1 LSYELTNFRDSIQEG
16 ILRDEKLD
24 EQEKELELIKLNNL
38 IENYNIIPSK
48 KYNEI
53 IIKKSNTTEEEKNFL
68 TELNEV
74 PYIGKV
80 SEAMFGESFDL
91 IDASWLIP
99 GYGLIKI
106 GGKVIS
112 KATAPIITRK
122 VINSKASQEFIKKAG
137 LQIQKGF
144 KNQNTKDMFMKNLT
158 PVQKAIFNSMNK
170 KGNVNM
176 DTFAKELFSIPGVY
190 IKGYM
195 PSIKQ
200 TVGWGLGGT
209 AFIGLQSQRQD

>member
-1 LSYELTNFRDSIQEG
+1 
-16 ILRDEKLD
+16 
-24 EQEKELELIKLNNL
+24 
-38 IENYNIIPSK
+38 
-48 KYNEI
+48 
-53 IIKKSNTTEEEKNFL
+53 
-68 TELNEV
+68 
-74 PYIGKV
+74 
-80 SEAMFGESFDL
+80 MFGESLD
-91 IDASWLIP
+91 IVDATWLIP
-99 GYGLIKI
+99 GYGLFKI

-112 KATAPIITRK
+112 KTTAPIITRK

-195 PSIKQ
+195 TSLKQ
-200 TVGWGLGGT
+200 TAGWGLGGT
-209 AFIGLQSQRQD
+209 VFIYAQSQQQD